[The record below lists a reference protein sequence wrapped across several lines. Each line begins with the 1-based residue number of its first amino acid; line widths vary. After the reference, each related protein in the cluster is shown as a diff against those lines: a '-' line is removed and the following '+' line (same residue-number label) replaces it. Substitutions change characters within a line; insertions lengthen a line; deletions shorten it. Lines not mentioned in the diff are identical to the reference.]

1 MIQESVYGTI
11 VKQKTHLRLSARH
24 RARSSLVMFVGF
36 VLSAMAGLTSVGP
49 LMAEGY
55 YLRGGIGFDKASTTS
70 FTDIDCRSQ
79 NPDALYGCGVPAKN
93 LVRQSVGK
101 FSDIEAFELGF
112 GIDNPGPLRFETLID
127 YRPSLTFN
135 GNSNFGYSREDIHA
149 TASSTSAMIA
159 TFFDIPLTGGKAKT
173 TPFIGAGIGLARN
186 RISEKTMN
194 YNRTYTSVPAG
205 HYSDLAHMLTFGFA
219 TPISE
224 RMTLDLSF
232 RYSDLGMVRTGQG
245 SGSVNWRDG
254 SRDPLPLNLA
264 PTQARL
270 KTYGVRL
277 SLRYSF

>member
-11 VKQKTHLRLSARH
+11 DKQKTHLRLSAHH
-24 RARSSLVMFVGF
+24 RTRSYLMMFVGF
-36 VLSAMAGLTSVGP
+36 VLTGLTSVGP
-49 LMAEGY
+49 LMAESY

-70 FTDIDCRSQ
+70 FTDIDCKSQ
-79 NPDALYGCGVPAKN
+79 NPNALYGCGVPAQN

-112 GIDNPGPLRFETLID
+112 GIDTLGPFRFESLID

-159 TFFDIPLTGGKAKT
+159 TFFDIPMPGGTAKI

-186 RISEKTMN
+186 RISETTMN
-194 YNRTYTSVPAG
+194 YNRTYTTVPAG

-219 TPISE
+219 TPIAE
-224 RMTLDLSF
+224 HMTLDLSF
-232 RYSDLGMVRTGQG
+232 RYSDLGKVRTGTG
-245 SGSVNWRDG
+245 MGSVNWRDG
-254 SRDPLPLNLA
+254 SRSPLPLHLA